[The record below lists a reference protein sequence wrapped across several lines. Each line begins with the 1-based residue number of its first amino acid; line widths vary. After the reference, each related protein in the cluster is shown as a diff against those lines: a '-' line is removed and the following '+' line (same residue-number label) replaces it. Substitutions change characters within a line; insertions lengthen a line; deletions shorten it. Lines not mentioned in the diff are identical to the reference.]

1 MIPKSFYCVKLY
13 AQNTCIKFDL
23 IVFTHPWVEHS
34 NKAFIFQQML
44 SGHPVY
50 KYALALHNDKNTVYQ
65 NNERLE
71 FLSVADGYSDA
82 FPRCHCLGST
92 MSKIPCLPFV
102 K

>member
-1 MIPKSFYCVKLY
+1 MHKIRFNCVY
-13 AQNTCIKFDL
+13 TP
-23 IVFTHPWVEHS
+23 VGV
-34 NKAFIFQQML
+34 
-44 SGHPVY
+44 GHPVY
-50 KYALALHNDKNTVYQ
+50 KYAGHPVYQ